1 MYLSKSLPEVL
12 VPKYY
17 KSVDNLI
24 EDAFRALLNLKPG
37 LKVEVA
43 IELYFR
49 EEVSLSRAAEIAGM
63 DMEGFKEILKM
74 RGLKVTSYIGSKE
87 GRTSSITSCQGI
99 SNGDNESLN
108 LAIVPG
114 TNKMKMPGYYCFLW
128 DGYTSSQV

>member
-1 MYLSKSLPEVL
+1 MNMHLSKSLPKVL

-17 KSVDNLI
+17 NSVDNLI

-37 LKVEVA
+37 LKVEIA
-43 IELYFR
+43 IELYFK

-87 GRTSSITSCQGI
+87 DI
-99 SNGDNESLN
+99 ESGLR
-108 LAIVPG
+108 LI
-114 TNKMKMPGYYCFLW
+114 
-128 DGYTSSQV
+128 

>member
-1 MYLSKSLPEVL
+1 MYLSKSLPGVL

-24 EDAFRALLNLKPG
+24 EDAFRALLSLKPG
-37 LKVEVA
+37 LKVEMA

-63 DMEGFKEILKM
+63 DIEGFKEILKM

-87 GRTSSITSCQGI
+87 DI
-99 SNGDNESLN
+99 ESGLK
-108 LAIVPG
+108 LI
-114 TNKMKMPGYYCFLW
+114 
-128 DGYTSSQV
+128 

>member
-87 GRTSSITSCQGI
+87 DI
-99 SNGDNESLN
+99 ESGLK
-108 LAIVPG
+108 LI
-114 TNKMKMPGYYCFLW
+114 
-128 DGYTSSQV
+128 

>member
-1 MYLSKSLPEVL
+1 MSMYLSKSLPEVL

-87 GRTSSITSCQGI
+87 DI
-99 SNGDNESLN
+99 ESGLK
-108 LAIVPG
+108 LI
-114 TNKMKMPGYYCFLW
+114 
-128 DGYTSSQV
+128 

>member
-1 MYLSKSLPEVL
+1 MSMYLSKSLPEVL

-63 DMEGFKEILKM
+63 DIEGFKEILKM

-87 GRTSSITSCQGI
+87 DI
-99 SNGDNESLN
+99 ESGLK
-108 LAIVPG
+108 LI
-114 TNKMKMPGYYCFLW
+114 
-128 DGYTSSQV
+128 

>member
-37 LKVEVA
+37 LKVEMA
-43 IELYFR
+43 IELYLR
-49 EEVSLSRAAEIAGM
+49 EEISLSRGAEIAGM
-63 DMEGFKEILKM
+63 DIEDFKEILKV

-87 GRTSSITSCQGI
+87 DI
-99 SNGDNESLN
+99 ESGLR
-108 LAIVPG
+108 LI
-114 TNKMKMPGYYCFLW
+114 
-128 DGYTSSQV
+128 

>member
-63 DMEGFKEILKM
+63 DIEGFKEILKM

-87 GRTSSITSCQGI
+87 DI
-99 SNGDNESLN
+99 ESGLK
-108 LAIVPG
+108 LI
-114 TNKMKMPGYYCFLW
+114 
-128 DGYTSSQV
+128 